1 MFMKKLFV
9 LLYVLMNTLF
19 VSAQSIRGFWLNM
32 PDNQMPHFNKNLRQE
47 FLDFRDMKLK
57 ASVDNLFH
65 GESHMDSLTSDY
77 LLLQVDTSTTVE
89 MKVLPYQSDSIL
101 CMVTTYSGPAQESK
115 VEFYDYSWNRIS
127 LEKPFGGYDLQ
138 EIPMSLFSKPDTMSQ
153 STYSELTKKIEP
165 LMCYAKLSPSDY
177 TISFSLSLPMM
188 KQEDKKGLE
197 AIILQ
202 RKFKWTGKMFN

>member
-47 FLDFRDMKLK
+47 FLDFKDMKLK

-77 LLLQVDTSTTVE
+77 LLLQV
-89 MKVLPYQSDSIL
+89 
-101 CMVTTYSGPAQESK
+101 
-115 VEFYDYSWNRIS
+115 
-127 LEKPFGGYDLQ
+127 
-138 EIPMSLFSKPDTMSQ
+138 
-153 STYSELTKKIEP
+153 
-165 LMCYAKLSPSDY
+165 
-177 TISFSLSLPMM
+177 
-188 KQEDKKGLE
+188 
-197 AIILQ
+197 
-202 RKFKWTGKMFN
+202 

>member
-1 MFMKKLFV
+1 
-9 LLYVLMNTLF
+9 MNTLF

-47 FLDFRDMKLK
+47 FLDFKDMKLK

-101 CMVTTYSGPAQESK
+101 
-115 VEFYDYSWNRIS
+115 
-127 LEKPFGGYDLQ
+127 
-138 EIPMSLFSKPDTMSQ
+138 
-153 STYSELTKKIEP
+153 
-165 LMCYAKLSPSDY
+165 
-177 TISFSLSLPMM
+177 
-188 KQEDKKGLE
+188 
-197 AIILQ
+197 
-202 RKFKWTGKMFN
+202 